1 MLSILLSCHTVPHL
15 KQCWRNLLDL
25 YVDVLILVKG
35 TEILL
40 VAKVNRFIFVLLLLD
55 LVSKFRA

>member
-1 MLSILLSCHTVPHL
+1 VPHL